1 MKNIFKRTIS
11 KKIYNGL
18 IDGTIEDIEF
28 EMTPYWCKRIKGLSG
43 VCPYS
48 LPFNGENR
56 FCQKYGK
63 PCDSGKNLRYFNAE
77 LKQAKSDNILIC
89 EISTMQLSFKDDKLM
104 IKINLSNITKK

>member
-1 MKNIFKRTIS
+1 MNDVLKRTIS
-11 KKIYNGL
+11 KKVYNGL
-18 IDGTIEDIEF
+18 IDGTIGYIEF
-28 EMTPYWCKRIKGLSG
+28 ELTPYWCKRIKGLSG

-63 PCDSGKNLRYFNAE
+63 PCDSGKILKYFNAE